1 VGETRQWAESEY
13 DKCLKDK
20 RWIKWMDQAFQETIV
35 IKDSDGNDMEV
46 FMVKSLANKDA
57 TDLAPVIHFH

>member
-1 VGETRQWAESEY
+1 M
-13 DKCLKDK
+13 DKSLKDK
-20 RWIKWMDQAFQETIV
+20 RWIKWIDQAFQETIV

-57 TDLAPVIHFH
+57 TDLAPVVHFH

>member
-1 VGETRQWAESEY
+1 VGDIRKWLDGEM
-13 DKCLKDK
+13 DKSLKDK

-57 TDLAPVIHFH
+57 TDLAPVVHFH